1 MSSTDL
7 ARRLRTKV
15 HRMVRAHELDDI
27 AVKLGKE
34 KVLQHDGQKRL
45 SYYWSES
52 EINTV
57 IEML

>member
-7 ARRLRTKV
+7 ARKLRTKV

-34 KVLQHDGQKRL
+34 KVLQHDGQKRH
-45 SYYWSES
+45 SYYWNES
-52 EINTV
+52 EIKIV